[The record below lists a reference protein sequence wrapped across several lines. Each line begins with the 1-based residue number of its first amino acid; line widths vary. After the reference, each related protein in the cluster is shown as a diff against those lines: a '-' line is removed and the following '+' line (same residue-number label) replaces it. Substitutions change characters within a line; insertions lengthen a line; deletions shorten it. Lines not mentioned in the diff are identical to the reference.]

1 MSNNTTAILLQK
13 ILTMVEAHRAEL
25 EKTIELNPA
34 ETGDQLLNLRALLH
48 SFTSHCDAVR
58 SALRE
63 FE

>member
-13 ILTMVEAHRAEL
+13 ILTMTDAHRAEL

-34 ETGDQLLNLRALLH
+34 ETGDQLLNLRSLLH
-48 SFTSHCDAVR
+48 SFTSHGDAIR